1 VESPKIALSADTVEM
16 SKMITPNTAASAQ
29 IDIRLGQSLT
39 GRDTMVS
46 FGVIVEPL
54 AMLRIPRRK
63 I

>member
-1 VESPKIALSADTVEM
+1 MESPKIALSADTVEM
-16 SKMITPNTAASAQ
+16 NKMTTPSTAASAQ